1 MGYFTPIGM
10 SWLAIQKMHSL
21 QKQLIDN
28 YESHGSFVSSVPA
41 WSLDTE
47 LVDRFSVAYR
57 QIADLAHMLD
67 DACHSALREKCI
79 DLTRVIFGNLA
90 LQCGDSHERC
100 FLDELQIE
108 VERVLKEELDWYRR
122 TPDAHFVKLND
133 DQALADAMDLFA
145 VLHYFGRLPQ
155 SGVAELQAIS
165 SGDLVGLRKNATAG
179 MLRREDLSVN
189 SGRTVHR
196 IRDVLNREFSR
207 LGVLDSLS
215 AYTGRKTKVTG
226 LALELSVPQATWWGN
241 AIEGLDRPP
250 KTLYAHVDESISFP
264 KAIVYLTDVTEKN
277 GPTGCYPGAYE
288 AMGLNPLQEIVG
300 RVVAIVGSRPESPL
314 HAYYA
319 KQYHQPMSSERF
331 RQHFMR
337 LPSSIRFSSHLG
349 WDVAPG
355 SELEERLANNERL
368 LIGDA
373 GTFIAFDGAKLLHRG
388 GMIKEG
394 ERVALQVIFSDLTP
408 MQRVSRK
415 IKRVFS

>member
-1 MGYFTPIGM
+1 
-10 SWLAIQKMHSL
+10 MHSL
-21 QKQLIDN
+21 QKQLTKN
-28 YESHGSFVSSVPA
+28 YELHGSFAFGVPA
-41 WSLDTE
+41 WSLDAG
-47 LVDRFSVAYR
+47 LVDKFAVTYR
-57 QIADLAHMLD
+57 QLADLAYRLD
-67 DACHSALREKCI
+67 DACHSALREKCL
-79 DLTRVIFGNLA
+79 DLARMIFSGLV
-90 LQCGDSHERC
+90 LQCADSHERC
-100 FLDELQIE
+100 FLNELQIE
-108 VERVLKEELDWYRR
+108 VERVLKEELDWHRR
-122 TPDAHFVKLND
+122 TPDAHFVKLTD
-133 DQALADAMDLFA
+133 EQALADAMDLFA
-145 VLHYFGRLPQ
+145 ARHYFGKLPQ
-155 SGVAELQAIS
+155 AGVAELQAIAS
-165 SGDLVGLRKNATAG
+165 NDLTKLRANAAAG

-207 LGVLDSLS
+207 LGVLDGLS

-241 AIEGLDRPP
+241 AIKGLDRPP
-250 KTLYAHVDESISFP
+250 KTLYAHLDESISFP

-319 KQYHQPMSSERF
+319 KQYHQSMSSERF
-331 RQHFMR
+331 RRHFMR
-337 LPSSIRFSSHLG
+337 LPPGIRFNSHLG
-349 WDVAPG
+349 WDVSPG
-355 SELEERLANNERL
+355 SELEGSLADNECL
-368 LIGDA
+368 LTGDA

-388 GMIKEG
+388 GMINEG
-394 ERVALQVIFSDLTP
+394 ERVALQVIFSDLTL